1 MRRIPIVFLFLT
13 STLMLL
19 AQTDE
24 DGSLVIHADPQIDEL
39 VQLHIA
45 YNKEFPILEGYR
57 IQLFM
62 ESGNEALTRAEEV
75 KDKFMKKYR
84 EVPAYV
90 TFGEPYYRVRVG
102 DFRTRLDA
110 EKFLNRINRAYRNA
124 WVTLDIIN
132 LPELPK
138 HQKTSKYE

>member
-1 MRRIPIVFLFLT
+1 MRRILAVIIFLT

-19 AQTDE
+19 AQTDL

-75 KDKFMKKYR
+75 KEKFKMKYN